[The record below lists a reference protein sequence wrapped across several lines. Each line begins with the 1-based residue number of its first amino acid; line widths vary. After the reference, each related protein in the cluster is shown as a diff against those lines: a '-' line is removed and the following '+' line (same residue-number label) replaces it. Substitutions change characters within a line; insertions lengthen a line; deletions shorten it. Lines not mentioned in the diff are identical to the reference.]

1 MDDGGLSDDARP
13 LAPPQW
19 LEQGEVPKESW
30 VWRDDVKRIP
40 QRDVDEH
47 SFDRGCGPEYRIP
60 PSGGWWLVVPRSE
73 YTRYSASRPPRGAR
87 LLEAFAEAGDDRS
100 PDRQRVRLFA
110 FARRYGSAYAPY
122 QQQVLGATDGPFWGN
137 SLWRW
142 SMDAGHFAA
151 VWKLWEAIRTLA
163 APEVSDTSRA
173 RRTEARWQ
181 LSPRGLPSPSPPAG
195 PWFLKHPLAGV
206 EPADADLVAQAR
218 TRLARAVNI
227 ELGGVES
234 ITSIIATDADL
245 RLVQEPR
252 SLRGLIWVRFAAL
265 VVSPGSALAYLDRL
279 CIRCGGVTNA
289 RRSTR
294 KYCSGACRKA
304 ADRGRA
310 RQERLSGRV

>member
-1 MDDGGLSDDARP
+1 MDNGWLSDDARP

-19 LEQGEVPKESW
+19 LEQGEVPKEAW
-30 VWRDDVKRIP
+30 VWRDDVKRVP
-40 QRDVDEH
+40 QGDEDEH
-47 SFDRGCGPEYRIP
+47 PFDRGCGPECRIP

-73 YTRYSASRPPRGAR
+73 YTLYSASRPSRGAR

-100 PDRQRVRLFA
+100 PDRQHYRLFA

-122 QQQVLGATDGPFWGN
+122 ERQVLAADDGPFWGN

-142 SMDAGHFAA
+142 SMDAGRFAA
-151 VWKLWEAIRTLA
+151 VWKFWAAIRTLA

-173 RRTEARWQ
+173 RRAEARRH
-181 LSPRGLPSPSPPAG
+181 LSPPGQPSPSPPAG
-195 PWFLKHPLAGV
+195 PWFRAHPGV

-218 TRLARAVNI
+218 TRLARAINN
-227 ELGGVES
+227 ELVGVES
-234 ITSIIATDADL
+234 ITSIIAADADL

-279 CIRCGGVTNA
+279 CIRCGAVTNA

-294 KYCSGACRKA
+294 KYCTGACRKA
-304 ADRGRA
+304 TDRARA